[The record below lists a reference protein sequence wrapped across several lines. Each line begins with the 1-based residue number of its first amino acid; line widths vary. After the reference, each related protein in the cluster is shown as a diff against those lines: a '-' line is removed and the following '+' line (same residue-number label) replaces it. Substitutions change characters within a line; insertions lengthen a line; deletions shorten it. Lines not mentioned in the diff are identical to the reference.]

1 MWIKFIVDFKI
12 LIVFLNF
19 CKKYVLFI
27 GNIIFDYIVYI
38 RLWFYNVLFLKGKCF
53 MC

>member
-27 GNIIFDYIVYI
+27 GNIIFDFFYSVYKI
-38 RLWFYNVLFLKGKCF
+38 MIL
-53 MC
+53 